1 MQQRVFNFSAGPST
15 LPLPVLKEIQ
25 QNLLALPGV
34 GASILEISHRSSTYD
49 EIYESAVANIRQL
62 LELPE
67 NYHVLFL
74 QGGATTQFSMVA
86 MNLLQGSEQSAEYIV
101 TGVWGKK
108 AAAEAMKEG
117 SARTAWD
124 GAEENY
130 VRVPYRGELEL
141 DPYAAYVHFTSNE
154 TIHGVEWQEE
164 PWLDQGVLVCD
175 ASSNFLSR
183 PIDVNRYGLIYAGAQ
198 KNVGPA
204 GVTIVIIRDDLLEG
218 IPDGLPIMFDYR
230 THVKK
235 DSAYNTPPIFAIY
248 TIMLVTR
255 WLLDEI
261 GTLEKMQLQNR
272 KKANLL
278 YELIDESGGF
288 YKAHVNTGSRSSM
301 NVTFNITEAALE
313 AEFLK
318 QTQIHKL
325 VQLKGH
331 RSLGGLR
338 ASLYNAMTVE
348 GVRALRDCMREF
360 MAVHG

>member
-86 MNLLQGSEQSAEYIV
+86 MNLLQGSEQSADYIV

-130 VRVPYRGELEL
+130 VRVPIRGELEL

-154 TIHGVEWQEE
+154 TIHGVEWQE
-164 PWLDQGVLVCD
+164 
-175 ASSNFLSR
+175 
-183 PIDVNRYGLIYAGAQ
+183 
-198 KNVGPA
+198 
-204 GVTIVIIRDDLLEG
+204 
-218 IPDGLPIMFDYR
+218 
-230 THVKK
+230 
-235 DSAYNTPPIFAIY
+235 
-248 TIMLVTR
+248 
-255 WLLDEI
+255 
-261 GTLEKMQLQNR
+261 
-272 KKANLL
+272 
-278 YELIDESGGF
+278 
-288 YKAHVNTGSRSSM
+288 
-301 NVTFNITEAALE
+301 
-313 AEFLK
+313 
-318 QTQIHKL
+318 
-325 VQLKGH
+325 
-331 RSLGGLR
+331 
-338 ASLYNAMTVE
+338 
-348 GVRALRDCMREF
+348 
-360 MAVHG
+360 